1 MGRWLISACVA
12 TALIVVASAFSQV
25 VIGRTAFRTL
35 TIPAGATRTVSVSCP
50 AGYFAVSAGAS
61 RSGEGISALQ
71 SRPLS
76 PRRFGFR
83 LANTGRLTQR
93 VTVSAACRRVRAS
106 GSKAP
111 YLKLV
116 ARRRVTLRVASAGRR
131 QAHFSCP
138 SGTLP
143 AAAGFDL
150 GHGGPSVRRETQD
163 LRTLTFGVVN
173 SGPAAKNVSFH
184 ASCLTV
190 VRPAG
195 TRGTQLQVSLATDTV
210 PIGDGSQVVTR
221 VCPRGW
227 LSLTAGYSLPA
238 GVELNGAAAVGR
250 TARWSLTNT
259 AQKPVLAQLQLA
271 CSRLT

>member
-1 MGRWLISACVA
+1 MCMAA
-12 TALIVVASAFSQV
+12 ALIAVASAFSQV
-25 VIGRTAFRTL
+25 VVGRTAFRAVSL
-35 TIPAGATRTVSVSCP
+35 PAGATKTVSVSCP
-50 AGYFAVSAGAS
+50 AGYLAVSAGAS
-61 RSGEGISALQ
+61 KAGEGISALQ
-71 SRPLS
+71 SQPLS

-83 LANTGRLTQR
+83 LTNSGHLAQR
-93 VTVSAACRRVRAS
+93 VTVAAACRRVRA
-106 GSKAP
+106 GGRKAP

-116 ARRRVTLRVASAGRR
+116 TRRGVTLRVASGGRR
-131 QAHFSCP
+131 QARFTCP

-150 GHGGPSVRRETQD
+150 GHGSLSVRQETQD
-163 LRTLTFGVVN
+163 LHALTFGVSN
-173 SGPAAKNVSFH
+173 SSPAAKNVSVH
-184 ASCLTV
+184 TSCLTV
-190 VRPAG
+190 VTPAG
-195 TRGTQLQVSLATDTV
+195 TGAARLQVSLATDTV
-210 PIGDGSQVVTR
+210 PIGNGSQVVTR

-259 AQKPVLAQLQLA
+259 VQNPVLAQLQVA